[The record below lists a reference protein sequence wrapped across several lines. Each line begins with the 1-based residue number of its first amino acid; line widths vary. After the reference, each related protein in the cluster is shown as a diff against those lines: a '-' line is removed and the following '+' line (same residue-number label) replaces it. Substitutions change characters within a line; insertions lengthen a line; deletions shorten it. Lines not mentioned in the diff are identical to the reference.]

1 MKSTNHFNKNKKGL
15 ICQNCDYPLYGDE
28 NFCPNCSQVND
39 ERRIS
44 IKDYFSGFFANFF
57 SFDSKLYKTL
67 VPLLFKPGKV
77 SKEYV
82 EGKRKKYANPFQLFL
97 HITIIYF
104 LLTGLINSITNLTN
118 VDKDSEKLVELKDNI
133 NGKEQITSKQD
144 SLINGIEK
152 RIDSTFHYTNIIDQF
167 KNDSIPKIVKDSLFN
182 NLYEIGISDA
192 IKELESEKGVVLLD
206 DLEEYTVFHI
216 YTSKYIQKVFKE
228 NNVIYDIK
236 ESYFEPIQNSIFST
250 ESSDSTSTRLSKFYN
265 FAKKHKEIS
274 AGKALDSLGYK
285 KNLSNT
291 FWYHRTQ
298 DFDKLLNEES
308 YRKTYLNAVI
318 SKISI
323 ALFFLLPIF
332 ALFFSL
338 VYFRHPYKYTEHLVL
353 VFNIQTVWFVY
364 LIIEKL
370 LDTLFSTDVFFGLF
384 LLIFGFYIYK
394 SLRNFYQQR
403 RLKTILKG
411 TILSVVYFIL
421 AFFGFMTISFLAFI
435 I

>member
-1 MKSTNHFNKNKKGL
+1 MKLTTYFKQNKKGL
-15 ICQNCDYPLYGDE
+15 KCLNCGYPLYGNE

-44 IKDYFSGFFANFF
+44 LKDYFSGFFSNFF

-82 EGKRKKYANPFQLFL
+82 EGKRKKYANPFRLFL

-104 LLTGLINSITNLTN
+104 LLTGLINTVTNLINLDGENEDIIELNETDGTN
-118 VDKDSEKLVELKDNI
+118 QLISKKDSLAY
-133 NGKEQITSKQD
+133 S
-144 SLINGIEK
+144 IEK
-152 RIDSTFHYTNIIDQF
+152 KIDSTLQYSNIINQF
-167 KNDSIPKIVKDSLFN
+167 KNDTIPTKVKDSLFN
-182 NLYEIGISDA
+182 NLYAIGINEAVSDFVG
-192 IKELESEKGVVLLD
+192 EKGSVP
-206 DLEEYTVFHI
+206 LENIEQYTALHI
-216 YTSKYIQKVFKE
+216 YTSKYIQKAFKE
-228 NNVIYDIK
+228 NDVNYDIK
-236 ESYFEPIQNSIFST
+236 ESFFEPIQNAIFSS
-250 ESSDSTSTRLSKFYN
+250 EASDSTSSRLSQFYN

-274 AGKALDSLGYK
+274 ARKAMDSLGYK
-285 KNLSNT
+285 KNLSNI

-298 DFDKLLNEES
+298 DFDKLLNEKEF
-308 YRKTYLNAVI
+308 RKTYANAVT

-338 VYFRHPYKYTEHLVL
+338 VYIRHPYKYTEHLVL
-353 VFNIQTVWFVY
+353 VFNIQTVGIIF

-370 LDTLFSTDVFFGLF
+370 LDLLLNTNIIFGLF
-384 LLIFGFYIYK
+384 LLIYIFYIYK
-394 SLRNFYQQR
+394 SLRNFYRQKP
-403 RLKTILKG
+403 LKTIFKG
-411 TILSVVYFIL
+411 TILSVVYVIL
-421 AFFGFMTISFLAFI
+421 AFIGFLTISFLAFI